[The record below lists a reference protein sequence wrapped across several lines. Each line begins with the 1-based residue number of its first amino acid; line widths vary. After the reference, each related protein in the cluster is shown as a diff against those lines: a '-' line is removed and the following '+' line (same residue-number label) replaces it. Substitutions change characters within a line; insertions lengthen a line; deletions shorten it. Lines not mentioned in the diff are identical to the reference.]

1 MIDNTLQTPDTRLW
15 KVATGLAIFTV
26 LYNVGEGLTSLYYGV
41 SDEALT
47 LAGFGVDSFI
57 EVVSGVGILAM
68 IARLSRYG
76 NTNQGKFEK
85 LALQITGV
93 CFYVLVIGLIAGA
106 GFSAWE
112 GQQPTDTVA
121 GIVIS
126 LLSIAIMRG
135 LALWKIR
142 VGKRLNSAPI
152 VADAN
157 CTMVC
162 VYMSV
167 ILLVSSLLYEAFH
180 IPYIDAVG
188 MLGLAW
194 FSFKEGKES
203 FEKAKGTACCSSCH

>member
-1 MIDNTLQTPDTRLW
+1 METILKVPVDERW
-15 KVATGLAIFTV
+15 KIAVGLALFTV
-26 LYNVGEGLTSLYYGV
+26 VYNVAEGLISLYYGATN
-41 SDEALT
+41 EALT

-57 EVVSGVGILAM
+57 EVISGVGILAM
-68 IARLSRYG
+68 VARLRRYG
-76 NTNQGKFEK
+76 NREQGRFEK
-85 LALQITGV
+85 LALQITGA
-93 CFYVLVIGLIAGA
+93 CFYALVVGLIVGT
-106 GFSAWE
+106 GFSVWAR
-112 GQQPTDTVA
+112 QQPTNTVA

-142 VGKRLNSAPI
+142 VGKQLNSAPI
-152 VADAN
+152 IADAN

-167 ILLVSSLLYEAFH
+167 VLLAASLLYEALH
-180 IPYIDAVG
+180 IPYIDAAG

-203 FEKAKGTACCSSCH
+203 FEKAKGTENTCCDHC

>member
-1 MIDNTLQTPDTRLW
+1 MEATLNTTTDKLW
-15 KVATGLAIFTV
+15 KTAIGLAVFTV
-26 LYNVGEGLTSLYYGV
+26 LYNITEGLVSLYYGA

-57 EVVSGVGILAM
+57 EVISGIGILAM

-76 NTNQGKFEK
+76 PKDRGRFEK
-85 LALQITGV
+85 LALQITGW

-106 GFSAWE
+106 AFSIWE
-112 GQQPTDTVA
+112 GQQPTTTIA

-142 VGKRLNSAPI
+142 VGKQLNSAPI
-152 VADAN
+152 IADAN

-180 IPYIDAVG
+180 IPYIDAAG
-188 MLGLAW
+188 MIGLAW
-194 FSFKEGKES
+194 FSYKEGKES
-203 FEKAKGTACCSSCH
+203 FEKAKGAMTCCSHC